1 MKLNTMQ
8 EHQHSDSILLKE
20 AIQFL
25 TGKRCQVNLYLDSSA
40 ARGRKLRVCSLL
52 FSATSGISEGL
63 CSGKVSGTGVGTV
76 QQPSLGTVMFQ
87 DRMSADTSECICIRT
102 GRHVHRHERMC
113 IRSRNSLYMLSGTP
127 SASADALLVQGPRPG
142 CTGTL
147 REP

>member
-52 FSATSGISEGL
+52 FSATSGISERPLFRKGFRNR
-63 CSGKVSGTGVGTV
+63 C
-76 QQPSLGTVMFQ
+76 
-87 DRMSADTSECICIRT
+87 RNSAAAK
-102 GRHVHRHERMC
+102 
-113 IRSRNSLYMLSGTP
+113 SRNSHVSGP
-127 SASADALLVQGPRPG
+127 HE
-142 CTGTL
+142 C
-147 REP
+147 